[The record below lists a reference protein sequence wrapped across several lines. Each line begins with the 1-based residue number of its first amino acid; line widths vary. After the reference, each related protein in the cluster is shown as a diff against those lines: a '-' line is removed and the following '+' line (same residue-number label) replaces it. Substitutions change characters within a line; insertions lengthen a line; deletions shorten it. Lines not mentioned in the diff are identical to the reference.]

1 MNVAIPR
8 NCAHLSAAE
17 SRELVCVNRRL
28 QVPYS
33 VCVDIK
39 LTALETTAIAFD
51 DDEST
56 TTTTTNGVAIAV
68 VVISAAI
75 VATAT
80 VTTMMT
86 IVDAPVLRSLT
97 MAAAVVAVASVYS
110 GRVLNVSTNLN

>member
-39 LTALETTAIAFD
+39 LTALETTATAFD
-51 DDEST
+51 DDESIT
-56 TTTTTNGVAIAV
+56 TTKNGVAIAA
-68 VVISAAI
+68 VISAAI
-75 VATAT
+75 VAPAT
-80 VTTMMT
+80 VTTMLT
-86 IVDAPVLRSLT
+86 IVDAHVLRSLT
-97 MAAAVVAVASVYS
+97 MAAAVAAVASVYS